1 MKNKLAILIILIS
14 TLSLPSSACEPT
26 PTLSPT
32 HIPPPTNSP
41 VPPTSTLSPTAT
53 EISLPE
59 ITIKQGDFYFKM
71 DGKPSFI
78 LSRNITG
85 KIKDDFNTRLEW
97 AHQGGTKVIRVHL
110 THGWWGDPWI
120 NKDWSVDE
128 KWAQDWDSFFDQ
140 AQADGI
146 FVIPVFGVWAD
157 WNNGKPDWG
166 SPFWQ
171 YNPLNSINGGL
182 VSSPYELFQSDSIT
196 QQHWMAWVKSLVER
210 WQDRKNIAAWEIF
223 SEINI
228 ASGAPGT
235 KDSKGGV
242 DEATGVDFT
251 NKSMTIIHAA
261 DPQHRPVT
269 LSLAGVYSPNDPW
282 AEYYKLD
289 SLDFIE
295 IHPYSDTL
303 DRELVKEVQQYRS
316 QYQKPVMIGES
327 GLWSMATKANASI
340 GIKHAIWAGLVS
352 GSMNGRALWGNDGY
366 SIYSTDDH
374 ALAFQFMQT
383 YATTEL
389 PVTHFVN
396 GVDFSG
402 FKPLEVTTS
411 SDVWGAVVGND
422 HAILGW
428 FRDAGSEPPD
438 WNLQPTI
445 SKQSVMITITGTA
458 TNWKVDFYDTKD
470 GTTILSSSSVSVTG
484 NTITIPLPDFH
495 DDIAFKAYTQ

>member
-1 MKNKLAILIILIS
+1 MKNKLAIFIILIS
-14 TLSLPSSACEPT
+14 TLSLLLSACGPAPT
-26 PTLSPT
+26 PSPT
-32 HIPPPTNSP
+32 LTPPPTNSP
-41 VPPTSTLSPTAT
+41 VPPTPTLPPTAT
-53 EISLPE
+53 AVSLSE
-59 ITIKQGDFYFKM
+59 LTLKQGDFYFSV

-85 KIKDDFNTRLEW
+85 KTKDDFDTLLEW

-128 KWAQDWDSFFDQ
+128 KWVQDWDSFFDQ

-146 FVIPVFGVWAD
+146 FIIPVFGVWAD

-171 YNPLNSINGGL
+171 YNPLNTANGGL
-182 VSSPYELFQSDSIT
+182 VSSPDELFQPDST
-196 QQHWMAWVKSLVER
+196 AQQHWMTWVKTLVEH
-210 WQDRKNIAAWEIF
+210 WQGRKNIAAWEIF

-228 ASGAPGT
+228 ASGGPVST
-235 KDSKGGV
+235 DPKGEM

-251 NKSMTIIHAA
+251 NKAMAIIHAA

-269 LSLAGVYSPNDPW
+269 LSLAGVYSPNDQW
-282 AEYYKLD
+282 SQYYNLD

-303 DRELVKEVQQYRS
+303 DRELVKEVQQYRN
-316 QYQKPVMIGES
+316 QYQKPVIIGES

-389 PVTHFVN
+389 PAAHFVS
-396 GVDFSG
+396 GIDFSG

-411 SDVWGAVVGND
+411 SDIWGAAVGNENS
-422 HAILGW
+422 ILGW
-428 FRDAGSEPPD
+428 FRDESSEPPD

-445 SKQSVMITITGTA
+445 SKQSVTITIPGSA
-458 TNWKVDFYDTKD
+458 SNWKVDFYDTKD
-470 GTTILSSSSVSVTG
+470 GITILSSNSANATG
-484 NTITIPLPDFH
+484 NTITVSLPDFH
-495 DDIAFKAYTQ
+495 DDIAFKAYAQ